1 MKANEESIMNIYVN
15 DEPTQTESD
24 LSLAAFLT
32 NMELDLTKSLAV
44 AVNDYVI
51 SKTDWSTH
59 QLQADDRLL
68 LIAPVSGG

>member
-1 MKANEESIMNIYVN
+1 MEANEESIMNLYVN
-15 DEPTQTESD
+15 NELTQTESNQ
-24 LSLAAFLT
+24 SLAAFLA

-44 AVNDYVI
+44 AINDNVI
-51 SKTDWSTH
+51 SKSNWPSH

>member
-1 MKANEESIMNIYVN
+1 MKAHEESIMNIYVN

-24 LSLAAFLT
+24 QTLAAFLLQ
-32 NMELDLTKSLAV
+32 MELDQTKSLAV
-44 AVNDYVI
+44 AVNDNVI
-51 SKTDWSTH
+51 RKSDWANH

>member
-1 MKANEESIMNIYVN
+1 MNIYVN
-15 DEPTQTESD
+15 DELTQTEPD
-24 LSLAAFLT
+24 LSLAAFLS

-44 AVNDYVI
+44 AVNDNVI
-51 SKTDWSTH
+51 SKSDWPNH